1 MIQDTSYTSPEWL
14 FAIYIP
20 PISIARLPFLHGRS
34 CISGLDKAGLDMPSG
49 RQAEASGWR
58 ILGGIRDT
66 ALLVV
71 AKGEGGWG
79 RIGVGVWG

>member
-1 MIQDTSYTSPEWL
+1 M
-14 FAIYIP
+14 
-20 PISIARLPFLHGRS
+20 
-34 CISGLDKAGLDMPSG
+34 DKAGLDMPSG
-49 RQAEASGWR
+49 RQAEASRWR